1 MRYPYLAIFLL
12 SGIMTFGAC
21 SHGNDKPNVVIIYSD
36 DIGYGDIGA
45 YGATLIPTPNID
57 KLASEGIQ
65 FTDGHCAASTCS
77 PSRYALLTGEMGFR
91 HEVGI
96 QSVNAPA
103 TIRPSQFTLGT
114 LFQNAGYKTGII
126 GKWHLGLGDG
136 EVNWNKEIK
145 PGPLEVGFDYCFI
158 IPSSNDRS
166 PFVYVEN
173 HRVYNHDPNDP
184 ITVARKR
191 IPDSIPGTKYPDAIL
206 FNFAI
211 VLFISFL
218 SNNTFNIDDYE

>member
-1 MRYPYLAIFLL
+1 M
-12 SGIMTFGAC
+12 
-21 SHGNDKPNVVIIYSD
+21 VIIYSD
-36 DIGYGDIGA
+36 DIGYGDVGA
-45 YGATLIPTPNID
+45 YGAELIPTPNID

-91 HEVGI
+91 RDVGI
-96 QSVNAPA
+96 QSVGAPA
-103 TIRPSQFTLGT
+103 TIQPSQFTLGT
-114 LFQNAGYKTGII
+114 LFQNAGYRTGII
-126 GKWHLGLGDG
+126 GKWHLGLGNG
-136 EVNWNKEIK
+136 NVNWNQEIK

-173 HRVYNHDPNDP
+173 HRVYNSDPNDP

-191 IPDSIPGTKYPDAIL
+191 IPDSIPGTRYPDAIL
-206 FNFAI
+206 NPES
-211 VLFISFL
+211 V
-218 SNNTFNIDDYE
+218 TVYEYNQN